1 MFGQISLDI
10 ILLIMLYGVGM
21 ATAAGACLYLLLRR
35 ANAIAPEVTS
45 PVRLRRWTAAFF
57 AVLAIG
63 HLWYLPAAVLTDEDI
78 TVFMLVGGLLDCVTV
93 IPLVTVLLL
102 CMLQD
107 RQRPLWPVGVMT
119 APLVVLM
126 VAGIVNRSEAYMPVA
141 YGYLLLVAVGVVVYM
156 VRAVRQYGRWLRDN
170 YADLEHKEVWQ
181 TFVVLAVIVLMFGYY
196 VVGYDGG
203 MFYEY
208 VIQVCCIV
216 LVGHLLWRVE
226 TLSDLSITQPLP
238 IEIIGIQEDGK
249 TAIEREES
257 QACLSYPEREQ
268 ARPQVNTGIQDN
280 SLSDDNSRPDD
291 NRQPN
296 DGDSPSSDTMTD
308 ATFGQ
313 IGALLQQ
320 RCEDARLYLHHGL
333 TLAQL
338 AQAIGTNRTYLGLYF
353 SSKKI
358 SYNTYVNDLRI
369 RHFVSLYRDAVA
381 ARCTVTAQQLA
392 SESGYRNYKTFS
404 VAFRERM
411 GQSVTEWMS
420 EWGGKNW

>member
-1 MFGQISLDI
+1 MQRFCNNIDSDTRMFGQISLDI
-10 ILLIMLYGVGM
+10 ILLIMLYGVGT

-78 TVFMLVGGLLDCVTV
+78 TVYMLVGGLLDCVTV

-238 IEIIGIQEDGK
+238 IEIIGIQ
-249 TAIEREES
+249 
-257 QACLSYPEREQ
+257 
-268 ARPQVNTGIQDN
+268 DN

-308 ATFGQ
+308 ATFEQ

-420 EWGGKNW
+420 EWGGKNR

>member
-1 MFGQISLDI
+1 MFGQISLDV
-10 ILLIMLYGVGM
+10 ILLFMLYGVG
-21 ATAAGACLYLLLRR
+21 AAVAAGACLYLVLRR
-35 ANAIAPEVTS
+35 ANAFAPEVTP

-63 HLWYLPAAVLTDEDI
+63 HLWYLPAAVLTDEDF
-78 TVFMLVGGLLDCVTV
+78 TVCMLVSGLLDCVTV

-181 TFVVLAVIVLMFGYY
+181 TFVVLAVIVLMLGYY

-238 IEIIGIQEDGK
+238 IEIIGIQ
-249 TAIEREES
+249 
-257 QACLSYPEREQ
+257 
-268 ARPQVNTGIQDN
+268 DN

-308 ATFGQ
+308 ATFEQ

>member
-208 VIQVCCIV
+208 VIQVCGIV

-238 IEIIGIQEDGK
+238 IEIIGIQ
-249 TAIEREES
+249 
-257 QACLSYPEREQ
+257 
-268 ARPQVNTGIQDN
+268 DN

-296 DGDSPSSDTMTD
+296 GGDSPSSDTMAD
-308 ATFGQ
+308 ATFEQ

-420 EWGGKNW
+420 EWGGKNR

>member
-1 MFGQISLDI
+1 
-10 ILLIMLYGVGM
+10 MLYGVGT

-63 HLWYLPAAVLTDEDI
+63 HLWYLPAAVLTDEDF
-78 TVFMLVGGLLDCVTV
+78 TVCMLVSGLLDCVTV

-181 TFVVLAVIVLMFGYY
+181 TFVVLAVIVLMLGYY

-238 IEIIGIQEDGK
+238 IEIIGIQ
-249 TAIEREES
+249 
-257 QACLSYPEREQ
+257 
-268 ARPQVNTGIQDN
+268 DN

-291 NRQPN
+291 NRQLN
-296 DGDSPSSDTMTD
+296 DGDSPSSDTMTN
-308 ATFGQ
+308 ATFEQ

>member
-1 MFGQISLDI
+1 
-10 ILLIMLYGVGM
+10 MLYGVGT

-35 ANAIAPEVTS
+35 ANSIAPEVTS

-63 HLWYLPAAVLTDEDI
+63 HLWYLPAAVLTDEDF
-78 TVFMLVGGLLDCVTV
+78 TVCMLVSGLLDCVTV

-119 APLVVLM
+119 APLVVLI
-126 VAGIVNRSEAYMPVA
+126 VAGIVNRSEAYIPMV
-141 YGYLLLVAVGVVVYM
+141 YGYLLLLGIGLIAYM
-156 VRAVRQYGRWLRDN
+156 VRAVRQYGRWLREN
-170 YADLEHKEVWQ
+170 FADLEHKEVWQ
-181 TFVVLAVIVLMFGYY
+181 TFVVLAVIVLMLGYY

-238 IEIIGIQEDGK
+238 IEII
-249 TAIEREES
+249 
-257 QACLSYPEREQ
+257 
-268 ARPQVNTGIQDN
+268 GIQDN

-420 EWGGKNW
+420 EWGDKNW

>member
-1 MFGQISLDI
+1 MFGQISLDV
-10 ILLIMLYGVGM
+10 ILLFMLYGVG
-21 ATAAGACLYLLLRR
+21 AAVAAGACLYLVLRR
-35 ANAIAPEVTS
+35 ANAFAPEVTP

-181 TFVVLAVIVLMFGYY
+181 TFVVLAVIVLMLGYY

-238 IEIIGIQEDGK
+238 IEIIGIQ
-249 TAIEREES
+249 
-257 QACLSYPEREQ
+257 
-268 ARPQVNTGIQDN
+268 DN

-308 ATFGQ
+308 ATFEQ

-420 EWGGKNW
+420 EWGGKNR

>member
-10 ILLIMLYGVGM
+10 ILLFMLYGVGT

-78 TVFMLVGGLLDCVTV
+78 TVCMLVGGLLDCMTV

-216 LVGHLLWRVE
+216 LVGHLLWRVD

-238 IEIIGIQEDGK
+238 IEIIGIQ
-249 TAIEREES
+249 
-257 QACLSYPEREQ
+257 
-268 ARPQVNTGIQDN
+268 DN
-280 SLSDDNSRPDD
+280 SLSDDNIRPDD

-296 DGDSPSSDTMTD
+296 GGDSPSSDTMTD
-308 ATFGQ
+308 ATFEQ

-320 RCEDARLYLHHGL
+320 RCEDARLYLRHGL

-420 EWGGKNW
+420 EWGGVKIGDV

>member
-10 ILLIMLYGVGM
+10 ILLFMLYGVGT

-78 TVFMLVGGLLDCVTV
+78 TVCMLVGGLLDCVTV

-102 CMLQD
+102 RMLQD

-181 TFVVLAVIVLMFGYY
+181 TFVVLAVIVLIFGYY

-238 IEIIGIQEDGK
+238 IEII
-249 TAIEREES
+249 
-257 QACLSYPEREQ
+257 
-268 ARPQVNTGIQDN
+268 GIQDN

-381 ARCTVTAQQLA
+381 ARCTVTARQLA

-420 EWGGKNW
+420 GGG

>member
-10 ILLIMLYGVGM
+10 ILLIMLYGVGT

-78 TVFMLVGGLLDCVTV
+78 TVYMLVGGLLDCVTV

-238 IEIIGIQEDGK
+238 IEIIGIQ
-249 TAIEREES
+249 
-257 QACLSYPEREQ
+257 
-268 ARPQVNTGIQDN
+268 DN

-308 ATFGQ
+308 ATFEQ

-420 EWGGKNW
+420 EWGGGKNR

>member
-10 ILLIMLYGVGM
+10 ILLFMLYGVGT

-78 TVFMLVGGLLDCVTV
+78 TVCLLVGGLLDCVTV

-181 TFVVLAVIVLMFGYY
+181 TFVVLAVLVLMFGYY

-238 IEIIGIQEDGK
+238 IEIIGIQ
-249 TAIEREES
+249 
-257 QACLSYPEREQ
+257 
-268 ARPQVNTGIQDN
+268 DN

-296 DGDSPSSDTMTD
+296 GGDSPSSDTMTD
-308 ATFGQ
+308 ATFEQ

-411 GQSVTEWMS
+411 GQNVTEWMS
-420 EWGGKNW
+420 EWGGKNR

>member
-1 MFGQISLDI
+1 MQRFCNNIDSDTRMFGQISLDI
-10 ILLIMLYGVGM
+10 ILLIMLYGVGT

-63 HLWYLPAAVLTDEDI
+63 HLWYLPAAVLTDEDF
-78 TVFMLVGGLLDCVTV
+78 TVCMLVSGLLDCVTV

-181 TFVVLAVIVLMFGYY
+181 TFVVLAVIVLMLGYY

-238 IEIIGIQEDGK
+238 IEIIGIQ
-249 TAIEREES
+249 
-257 QACLSYPEREQ
+257 
-268 ARPQVNTGIQDN
+268 DN

-308 ATFGQ
+308 ATFEQ

-320 RCEDARLYLHHGL
+320 RCEDARLYLRHGL

-420 EWGGKNW
+420 EWGGKNR

>member
-10 ILLIMLYGVGM
+10 ILLFMLYGVGT

-78 TVFMLVGGLLDCVTV
+78 TVCMLVGGLLDCVTV

-170 YADLEHKEVWQ
+170 YADLEHKEVWH

-238 IEIIGIQEDGK
+238 IEIIGIQ
-249 TAIEREES
+249 
-257 QACLSYPEREQ
+257 
-268 ARPQVNTGIQDN
+268 DN

-308 ATFGQ
+308 ATFEQ

-420 EWGGKNW
+420 EWGCKNR

>member
-10 ILLIMLYGVGM
+10 ILLFMLYGVGT

-78 TVFMLVGGLLDCVTV
+78 TVCMLVGGLLDCVTV

-181 TFVVLAVIVLMFGYY
+181 TFVVLAVIILMFGYY

-238 IEIIGIQEDGK
+238 IEIIGIQ
-249 TAIEREES
+249 
-257 QACLSYPEREQ
+257 
-268 ARPQVNTGIQDN
+268 DN

-308 ATFGQ
+308 ATFEQ

-420 EWGGKNW
+420 EWGGKNR

>member
-10 ILLIMLYGVGM
+10 ILLFMLYGVGT

-63 HLWYLPAAVLTDEDI
+63 HLWYLPAAVLTDEDF
-78 TVFMLVGGLLDCVTV
+78 TVCMLVSGLLDCVTV

-119 APLVVLM
+119 APLVVLI
-126 VAGIVNRSEAYMPVA
+126 VAGIVNRSEAYIPMV
-141 YGYLLLVAVGVVVYM
+141 YGYLLLLGIGLIAYM
-156 VRAVRQYGRWLRDN
+156 VRAVRQYGRWLREN
-170 YADLEHKEVWQ
+170 FADLEHKEVWQ
-181 TFVVLAVIVLMFGYY
+181 TFVVLAVIVLMLGYY

-238 IEIIGIQEDGK
+238 IEIIGIQ
-249 TAIEREES
+249 
-257 QACLSYPEREQ
+257 
-268 ARPQVNTGIQDN
+268 DN

-296 DGDSPSSDTMTD
+296 DGDSPSSDTKTD
-308 ATFGQ
+308 ATFEQ

-420 EWGGKNW
+420 EWGGVKIGDV

>member
-10 ILLIMLYGVGM
+10 ILLFMLYGVGT

-78 TVFMLVGGLLDCVTV
+78 TVCMLVGGLLDCVTV
-93 IPLVTVLLL
+93 VPLVTVLLL

-196 VVGYDGG
+196 WVGYDGG

-226 TLSDLSITQPLP
+226 TLSDLSITQPQP
-238 IEIIGIQEDGK
+238 IEI
-249 TAIEREES
+249 
-257 QACLSYPEREQ
+257 
-268 ARPQVNTGIQDN
+268 TGIQDN

-308 ATFGQ
+308 ATFEQ

>member
-10 ILLIMLYGVGM
+10 ILLCMLYGVGT

-78 TVFMLVGGLLDCVTV
+78 TVCMLVGGLLDCVTV

-181 TFVVLAVIVLMFGYY
+181 TFVVLAVIVLICGYY

-238 IEIIGIQEDGK
+238 IEIIGIQ
-249 TAIEREES
+249 
-257 QACLSYPEREQ
+257 
-268 ARPQVNTGIQDN
+268 DN

-296 DGDSPSSDTMTD
+296 DGDSPSSDTMTN
-308 ATFGQ
+308 ATFEQ

-411 GQSVTEWMS
+411 GQSATEWMS
-420 EWGGKNW
+420 EWGG

>member
-1 MFGQISLDI
+1 
-10 ILLIMLYGVGM
+10 MLYGVGT

-78 TVFMLVGGLLDCVTV
+78 TVYMLVGGLLDCVTV

-238 IEIIGIQEDGK
+238 IEIIGIQ
-249 TAIEREES
+249 
-257 QACLSYPEREQ
+257 
-268 ARPQVNTGIQDN
+268 DN

-308 ATFGQ
+308 ATFEQ

-320 RCEDARLYLHHGL
+320 RCEDARLYLRHGL

-420 EWGGKNW
+420 EWGGKNR

>member
-10 ILLIMLYGVGM
+10 ILLCMLYGVGT

-78 TVFMLVGGLLDCVTV
+78 TVCMLVGGLLDCVTV

-238 IEIIGIQEDGK
+238 IEIIGIQ
-249 TAIEREES
+249 
-257 QACLSYPEREQ
+257 
-268 ARPQVNTGIQDN
+268 DN

-296 DGDSPSSDTMTD
+296 DGDSPSSDTMTN
-308 ATFGQ
+308 ATFEQ

-381 ARCTVTAQQLA
+381 ARRTVTAQQLA

-411 GQSVTEWMS
+411 GQSATEWMS
-420 EWGGKNW
+420 EWGW

>member
-1 MFGQISLDI
+1 
-10 ILLIMLYGVGM
+10 MLYGVGT

-78 TVFMLVGGLLDCVTV
+78 TVCMLVGGLLDCVTV

-238 IEIIGIQEDGK
+238 IEIIGIQE
-249 TAIEREES
+249 
-257 QACLSYPEREQ
+257 
-268 ARPQVNTGIQDN
+268 N

-308 ATFGQ
+308 ATFEQ

-420 EWGGKNW
+420 EWGGKNR

>member
-1 MFGQISLDI
+1 MFGQNSLDI
-10 ILLIMLYGVGM
+10 ILLFMLYGVGM

-78 TVFMLVGGLLDCVTV
+78 TVCMLVGGLLDCVTV

-196 VVGYDGG
+196 WVGYDGG

-226 TLSDLSITQPLP
+226 TLSDLSITQPQP
-238 IEIIGIQEDGK
+238 IEI
-249 TAIEREES
+249 
-257 QACLSYPEREQ
+257 
-268 ARPQVNTGIQDN
+268 TGIQDN

-308 ATFGQ
+308 ATFEQ

-404 VAFRERM
+404 MAFRERM